1 MPSLAVIQEDTPLSS
16 PLEIDSRNSER
27 TSLRIQYL
35 TSCAAHK
42 PSKGGPGASF
52 NGNIHHLDVKNDVT
66 SLETK
71 FACYK
76 TLIGN

>member
-1 MPSLAVIQEDTPLSS
+1 MPSLAVMPEDTPLSF
-16 PLEIDSRNSER
+16 PLEIESRKSER
-27 TSLRIQYL
+27 YPLGIRDL

-52 NGNIHHLDVKNDVT
+52 NGNIYHLDVKNDVR
-66 SLETK
+66 SLENK
-71 FACYK
+71 FACSK